1 MSSLSKILQKHGSN
15 RLKKGLAFTLIELLV
30 VIAII
35 AILAAMLLPALAK
48 AKAKACGISCMSNL
62 KQLQLAWTLYTTD
75 NNDGVMTNA
84 GAFALSSG
92 SWVTGW
98 LDWNAGSPF
107 GANTNVQY
115 ILDGAI
121 GPYVAK
127 NLGVFKCCADIQPS
141 LRGTRVRSVSMNGFV
156 GDYPTPTNPNGIV
169 HDNYGNGQFRTFRKM
184 ADFNRP
190 GPSSTWVILD
200 EHPDSINDGLFGVE
214 MPPAATWVAGTG
226 TAAWDDVPGSQ
237 HAGACGL
244 SFADGHTEIK
254 KWLDKNTIGP
264 VKKTTTGPGFGL
276 ISQRD
281 HLWLNQRTTA
291 PK

>member
-1 MSSLSKILQKHGSN
+1 MSSQKPTSP
-15 RLKKGLAFTLIELLV
+15 RCPSSLARKLLAFTLIELLV

-75 NNDGVMTNA
+75 NNDGVVTNA
-84 GAFALSSG
+84 GAFAINSG

-98 LDWNAGSPF
+98 LDWIRGQPI
-107 GANTNVQY
+107 GANTNQQY
-115 ILDGAI
+115 IIDGGLGQYA
-121 GPYVAK
+121 GRT
-127 NLGVFKCCADIQPS
+127 LGVYKCCADITPS
-141 LRGTRVRSVSMNGFV
+141 FIGPRNRSVSMNGFV
-156 GDYPTPTNPNGIV
+156 GDYPTVANPNGPV
-169 HDNYGNGQFRTFRKM
+169 HDNYGNGQFKTFRKTS
-184 ADFNRP
+184 DFTRP

-200 EHPDSINDGLFGVE
+200 EHPDSINDGLFGVK
-214 MPPAATWVAGTG
+214 MPPAALWRAGTG
-226 TAAWDDVPGSQ
+226 TAVWDDVPGSQ

-254 KWLDKNTIGP
+254 KWLDANTVGP
-264 VKKTTTGPGFGL
+264 VKKTTTGPGIGL
-276 ISQRD
+276 TSLRD